1 MNFSLLSAF
10 GAVASFLVLAVQP
23 ATAGEAVAPAK
34 AALVVPENPREAGAR
49 YGQAAGVALMCY
61 GMRITGAP
69 EELKSKYQGEARAAF
84 EDQAGR
90 ILTMWKDTLSCKK
103 AGGPNQCRLSQAFS
117 CAEAMK
123 EIGPSGTKLRG
134 LVEEKPQGEKSAAA
148 PDAAEPAKP

>member
-10 GAVASFLVLAVQP
+10 GAVASFLVLAGQP
-23 ATAGEAVAPAK
+23 ASGGEAAVPAK

-123 EIGPSGTKLRG
+123 EIGPAGSKLPG
-134 LVEEKPQGEKSAAA
+134 LVEEKPQAAKA
-148 PDAAEPAKP
+148 EAANPSIPAQ